1 MYCNITQLS
10 VKKKHKRN
18 KNYLFMYSSLSGSTF
33 PPSYPWAKMCTR
45 FCQYLKDSSAQ
56 VYDPICRSG
65 PGLGKGIS
73 PGRGSNHNTQI
84 ADRDHFSG

>member
-18 KNYLFMYSSLSGSTF
+18 KNYLFMYSSLLGSTF
-33 PPSYPWAKMCTR
+33 PTPSYPWAKMCTR

-56 VYDPICRSG
+56 LYDPIYRFS
-65 PGLGKGIS
+65 PGLGKDNS
-73 PGRGSNHNTQI
+73 PG
-84 ADRDHFSG
+84 